1 MRNIVGNGNG
11 RRKSKSEA
19 RAYRQSI
26 KSNTTPLESTV
37 DLRNNKENFLQ
48 DGAERRENALLVAE
62 KLQCKQERC
71 NAMSKIKRAH
81 CARFIFHP
89 SVTLKALRASI

>member
-1 MRNIVGNGNG
+1 MTGSQEVSG
-11 RRKSKSEA
+11 
-19 RAYRQSI
+19 SI
-26 KSNTTPLESTV
+26 PLISTKKHQNRMV
-37 DLRNNKENFLQ
+37 LMLFLIFSKENFLQ

-81 CARFIFHP
+81 CARFIFRP
-89 SVTLKALRASI
+89 SVTLKALRALI